1 MHSDSLVSTLDW
13 RRDNQLTKYYSDK
26 NKFRIDND
34 TPLSLPNYEQT
45 EIDSHTE
52 RFCPYCQ
59 FKLSRIIDSSGMNP
73 NWYCSKCAINYPD
86 TSEVKSKSRLSTPQ
100 KSNNENPRVSYLPE
114 PGLGRKKTEIKGGLA
129 ELQKRGIKVTS
140 YTERNTK

>member
-1 MHSDSLVSTLDW
+1 M
-13 RRDNQLTKYYSDK
+13 TKYYNDR

-34 TPLSLPNYEQT
+34 TPISLPNYEQI

-73 NWYCSKCAINYPD
+73 NWYCSKCVINYPD
-86 TSEVKSKSRLSTPQ
+86 KSETKSKSHLSTPQQ
-100 KSNNENPRVSYLPE
+100 KSNNERPAVAFTPE
-114 PGLGRKKTEIKGGLA
+114 PELKRKKVEVKGGLA
-129 ELQKRGIKVTS
+129 ELAKRGSIKITH
-140 YTERNTK
+140 YTESNTRMEKG